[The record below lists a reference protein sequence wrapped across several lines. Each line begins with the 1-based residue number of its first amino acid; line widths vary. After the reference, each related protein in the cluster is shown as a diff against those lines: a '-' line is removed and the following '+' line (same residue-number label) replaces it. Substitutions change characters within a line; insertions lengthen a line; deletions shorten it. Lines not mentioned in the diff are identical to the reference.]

1 MDQRENTFLEH
12 NWKYFEL
19 HANQRMQMFNF
30 FIVVSTTISAGIGAF
45 IKDKDY
51 LILILFLCFAL
62 TLISLIFW
70 KLDRRTSNLIKHV
83 EFSMIKIES
92 SFGENHEECKLFST
106 EAQKT
111 KEVLDTHGYFM
122 QQWSYSRCFNLMFI
136 TMGGAGLLGILYCIS
151 QFLHC

>member
-1 MDQRENTFLEH
+1 
-12 NWKYFEL
+12 
-19 HANQRMQMFNF
+19 MFNF

-83 EFSMIKIES
+83 ELSMMKIES
-92 SFGENHEECKLFST
+92 SFGESHEECKLFLT

-111 KEVLDTHGYFM
+111 KEVFDTHGFFT

-136 TMGGAGLLGILYCIS
+136 TMGAAGLLGILYCIS
-151 QFLHC
+151 QLLHC